1 MSILS
6 RRAILGSGVAGGIL
20 TAAAAVAADGT
31 FGNPDQPAEGAVNV
45 TNPKALTDPGPQDPG
60 LAGNEPAFLNPPAT
74 DVNGMPQFWTSF
86 NLAPKRI
93 QNGGWARQITQDDFK
108 ISTTIA
114 GVNMRL
120 GPGGVRELH
129 WHQQAEWAVMTYGN
143 CRVTILDESGRPEVA
158 DVKEG
163 DLWYFPAGFPHSL
176 QGLDTDGCEFVI
188 AFDNGDSSEFNTLLV
203 TDWLAHT
210 PPEVLAKN
218 FGQPLEAFK
227 SIPVHNKWIYQSN
240 KRAPPLPTV
249 EAQMAAAAGKPPNP
263 FVFRLADVP
272 PSRET
277 KSGTVRVADSTNFL
291 VSKTIA
297 ATMVTIKPGGMRDM
311 HWHPNADEW
320 NYWIKGNGRVTVF
333 NTGPAAITANFHAG
347 DIGYVK
353 KALGHYVENTGNTDL
368 VYMEVF
374 RADRFE
380 EVVAVRLVGAQSNR
394 HGCRDPK
401 PRSVRHRA
409 VSKESTRPRP
419 GLKGFEF
426 GDSEATLFVI
436 VLTSTDGLSRAHL
449 RSCE

>member
-1 MSILS
+1 MLS
-6 RRAILGSGVAGGIL
+6 RRNIL
-20 TAAAAVAADGT
+20 TAAAAGMALSGATARAAT
-31 FGNPDQPAEGAVNV
+31 FGNPDEPAEGAVNV
-45 TNPKALTDPGPQDPG
+45 TNPKALSDPGPQDRG
-60 LAGNEPAFLNPPAT
+60 LAGNEPAFLDPPAT
-74 DVNGMPQFWTSF
+74 DVNGMPQYWASF

-143 CRVTILDESGRPEVA
+143 CRVTILDTMGRPQVA

-176 QGLDTDGCEFVI
+176 QGLGPDGCEFVI

-203 TDWLAHT
+203 TDWMAHT
-210 PPEVLAKN
+210 PPEILAKN
-218 FGQPLEAFK
+218 FGQPVDAFK
-227 SIPVHNKWIYQSN
+227 NIPLHNRWIYQSN
-240 KRAPPLPTV
+240 ASAPPLPDV

-263 FVFRLADVP
+263 FVFRLGDMQP
-272 PSRET
+272 TRET
-277 KSGTVRVADSTNFL
+277 KSGSVRIADSTNFL
-291 VSKTIA
+291 VAKTVA
-297 ATMVTIKPGGMRDM
+297 ASMVTIKPGGLREM

-320 NYWIKGNGRVTVF
+320 LYILKGSGRATVF
-333 NTGPAAITANFHAG
+333 NTGPAAITANFHSG

-353 KALGHYVENTGNTDL
+353 KALGHYLENTGGTDL

-380 EVVAVRLVGAQSNR
+380 EISLSDWLAHSPLEMVAETLNLDPSVIKQFPKNR
-394 HGCRDPK
+394 PDIMP
-401 PRSVRHRA
+401 A
-409 VSKESTRPRP
+409 
-419 GLKGFEF
+419 
-426 GDSEATLFVI
+426 
-436 VLTSTDGLSRAHL
+436 
-449 RSCE
+449 